1 MDEMTQVQGLPL
13 LLEAVA
19 QRMEGSVDGLSKEL
33 LMQSAKT
40 IRDLEVVADIATTIV
55 KTAPR
60 RSKGAEKAMIP
71 RSFLA
76 GLSSALL
83 AAGRDV

>member
-1 MDEMTQVQGLPL
+1 MDEMTRVQGLPM

-19 QRMEGSVDGLSKEL
+19 ERMEGNVEGLNKEL
-33 LMQSAKT
+33 LLQSAKT

-71 RSFLA
+71 RSYLA
-76 GLSSALL
+76 GLSSALYN
-83 AAGRDV
+83 AGRDV